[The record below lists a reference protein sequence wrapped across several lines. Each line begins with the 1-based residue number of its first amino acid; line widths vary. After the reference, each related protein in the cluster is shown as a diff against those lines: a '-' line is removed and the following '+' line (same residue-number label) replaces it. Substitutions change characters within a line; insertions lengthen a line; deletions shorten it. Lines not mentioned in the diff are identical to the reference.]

1 MISIPL
7 VLTREHDCS
16 YLPGEQAQSLFV
28 HPEFSL
34 SPPIYGQLLEQGFR
48 RSGAQIYKPHCRLCN
63 ACIPVRIPVAVF
75 QPTRKHRRCWEK
87 NRLLTA
93 RILPA
98 NFQER
103 HYRLYQ
109 RYQSARHA
117 GSSMANSSRSEYM
130 DFLASSW
137 CNTWFVEF
145 SLAGELLAVA
155 IVDRLDEALSAVYTF
170 FDPRH
175 DHLSLGTYAVLW
187 QIRQAQQRNLK
198 WLYLGYWLRD
208 CQKMSYKTQYR
219 PIQAF
224 IADVWRQYARGE
236 EILI

>member
-1 MISIPL
+1 
-7 VLTREHDCS
+7 
-16 YLPGEQAQSLFV
+16 
-28 HPEFSL
+28 
-34 SPPIYGQLLEQGFR
+34 
-48 RSGAQIYKPHCRLCN
+48 
-63 ACIPVRIPVAVF
+63 
-75 QPTRKHRRCWEK
+75 
-87 NRLLTA
+87 
-93 RILPA
+93 
-98 NFQER
+98 
-103 HYRLYQ
+103 
-109 RYQSARHA
+109 
-117 GSSMANSSRSEYM
+117 MANSSRSEYM